1 MTTTRDARASE
12 SARASPR
19 RASESL
25 RVLRDGAYALAP
37 IASPEDDANGAPDDA
52 RTARDGATPR
62 VAVPVALG
70 ASDRG
75 AFADAV
81 AASARASRRGS
92 SGARRERDARIALER
107 TESGRALEALSA
119 TSTSTQ
125 ARRDANV
132 T

>member
-1 MTTTRDARASE
+1 MTTTSDARASASASA
-12 SARASPR
+12 SARR

-37 IASPEDDANGAPDDA
+37 IASPEDDAALALDGDA
-52 RTARDGATPR
+52 ARDGDARRRDDATTR

-70 ASDRG
+70 ASERR

-92 SGARRERDARIALER
+92 SGARRATTPRATLER
-107 TESGRALEALSA
+107 TESERALEALAATA
-119 TSTSTQ
+119 TST
-125 ARRDANV
+125 
-132 T
+132 

>member
-1 MTTTRDARASE
+1 MTTTSDARASASASA
-12 SARASPR
+12 SARR

-37 IASPEDDANGAPDDA
+37 IASPEDDAALALDGDGDGDARRRDDA
-52 RTARDGATPR
+52 TTR

-70 ASDRG
+70 ASERR

-92 SGARRERDARIALER
+92 SGARRATTPRATLER
-107 TESGRALEALSA
+107 TESERALEALEATA
-119 TSTSTQ
+119 TST
-125 ARRDANV
+125 
-132 T
+132 

>member
-1 MTTTRDARASE
+1 MTTTSDARASASASA
-12 SARASPR
+12 SARR

-37 IASPEDDANGAPDDA
+37 IASPEDDAALALDGDARRRDDA
-52 RTARDGATPR
+52 TTR

-70 ASDRG
+70 ASERR

-92 SGARRERDARIALER
+92 SGARRATTPRATLER
-107 TESGRALEALSA
+107 TESERALEALAATA
-119 TSTSTQ
+119 TST
-125 ARRDANV
+125 
-132 T
+132 

>member
-1 MTTTRDARASE
+1 MTTTSDARASASASA
-12 SARASPR
+12 SARR

-37 IASPEDDANGAPDDA
+37 IASPEDDAALALDGDGVGDARRRDDA
-52 RTARDGATPR
+52 TTR

-70 ASDRG
+70 ASERR

-92 SGARRERDARIALER
+92 SGARRATTPRATLER
-107 TESGRALEALSA
+107 TESERALEALEATA
-119 TSTSTQ
+119 TST
-125 ARRDANV
+125 
-132 T
+132 